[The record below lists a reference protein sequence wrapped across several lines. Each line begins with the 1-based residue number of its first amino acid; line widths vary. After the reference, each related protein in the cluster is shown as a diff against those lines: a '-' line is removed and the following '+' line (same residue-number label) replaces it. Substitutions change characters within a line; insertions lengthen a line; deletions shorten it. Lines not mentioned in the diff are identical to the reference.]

1 MSQILI
7 KRERVF
13 AWRTAIGLQ
22 AVNGLKPSKYLIDIT
37 IKNIECEIS
46 MDEESELINRYYEE
60 IEL

>member
-13 AWRTAIGLQ
+13 AWHTAIGLQ